1 MKNKNEL
8 FGLVGQRLIINQK
21 LVKNINYEKESYK
34 LRCQDRSWLKSVKL
48 QSSQYIYIFHGF
60 GITYRHKT

>member
-34 LRCQDRSWLKSVKL
+34 LRCQDQITTRQCSVIRSIMS
-48 QSSQYIYIFHGF
+48 H
-60 GITYRHKT
+60 